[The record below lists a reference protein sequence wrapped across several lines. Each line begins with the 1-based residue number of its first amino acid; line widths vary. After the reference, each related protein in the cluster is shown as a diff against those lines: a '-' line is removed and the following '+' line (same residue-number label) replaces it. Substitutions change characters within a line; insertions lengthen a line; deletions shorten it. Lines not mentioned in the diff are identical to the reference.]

1 MKFSRP
7 NPMKKWWLGA
17 LLASAWLLPLDASA
31 LAVPA
36 LVTHQGRLF
45 DAGGVPVDGTQD
57 ITFAIYDA
65 EVAGNEIWAETI

>member
-1 MKFSRP
+1 MKSSLRSP
-7 NPMKKWWLGA
+7 KKKWWLGA

-45 DAGGVPVDGTQD
+45 DAGGVPVGLLR
-57 ITFAIYDA
+57 
-65 EVAGNEIWAETI
+65 